1 MDKYVDLDHDAYK
14 GVFHIINEKNDNE
27 FQNRFRYEII
37 EGDIEEE
44 EDGVGPEGGE
54 DDADKKKDEKG
65 KGKEEKH
72 EDKKDKENLLL
83 FVENEGEEEAKKK
96 EDEEAKKKE
105 EEAKIEKASKKK
117 EKVNYKL
124 EEFIDFS
131 KAKKS
136 TFVKYEF
143 ENEEEIKK
151 AIEKDI
157 KLPTEKD
164 VKNPPVI
171 LLSKYNVKEFSEYM
185 EKLKGLSNSL
195 FEIFNEIKEK
205 KISGKE
211 IINNFTNKITNLL
224 DSLTKVKGM
233 LKLNKNDFEELNTSS
248 RDLDKEISDFYL
260 NLDKYFENYKNLV
273 KDILSEFFNIEEKN
287 IFSLDFSLPNIPKN
301 ISKSTIHLD
310 KMKKDSENLCV
321 PIINIDSEGK
331 NLICCYKTLELNLGK
346 TCPAFYYKPYIIN
359 IISFVNEDMNV
370 KIKSYKESK
379 IDLKEKKEDKKENK
393 ENKEDGDGE
402 EEKEEEKEEERAEEI
417 TKEEKPIAILEEENA
432 NRNLSVKE
440 FVKKGENIQL
450 YVEIPQT
457 FEEDTIQISSVLNIE
472 SISGKKL
479 DLNVNIILTTI
490 PISVLISCKEYK
502 LIKEKINYDNSI
514 TFEQCFKLDSNE
526 FIGEEEINFELLNYK
541 ENEPIEFFVSAKSL
555 ENNSSNIPIFSRIKQ
570 KNNFKITIPKYDFD
584 SNDGEVPRLHCM
596 FEIFVNKNFVVYII
610 IDSLIRPNLTL
621 FKMYDFYSKTFVE
634 NEMTIYLSETAQ
646 EIFKKEERFIM
657 LNCVLF
663 STYENEDFKVV
674 PNGFIGGKINDYKGK
689 IKNGKCEFSLFLEFD
704 KNENK
709 IISSGEYCII
719 NISLNIKKI
728 SFKIRFS
735 KPASTV
741 FSDNYYNHFK
751 IIGKNN
757 LNENWRPLNNTDENV
772 IFYVTPFNYSQTE
785 IDYKTITSPVKDLK
799 FYYINKY
806 GMITSEEKYEKKI
819 MEVHHY
825 VRSNEYKL
833 CFSLLYNDIWFP
845 LIKID
850 KHISYNNIYFE
861 DPVSIKNQVC
871 DGLHGFDK
879 WKNKIRFVQNALEEI
894 KRVPGYWDYY
904 KYDNF
909 YIESS
914 KIFNA
919 NLVKGINEFKNE
931 IKAFKKNAESNDI
944 TFEGL
949 AYQIMFNNNVIYEL
963 HKTFPSYIQKK
974 LEFDFNYYRTS
985 SREEDKD
992 LALYNYILRLQD
1004 IFESKIKEFNKQYK
1018 KIKVILPDTFE
1029 QQKNLLI
1036 KYYSI
1041 DSNIIENNPKIISN
1055 YDKQFKIF
1063 NNKDNNE
1070 IISSEKYLIIG
1081 NQSNPVNKNEKQNL
1095 ENIEDKLNLKLDNSI
1110 TMILPEVDLAK
1121 YQDNL
1126 SLNKILELYNAVII
1140 GSRILPAYLQTSIVN
1155 ENADNL
1161 KESSKYFEIL
1171 YSIYK
1176 NINGNNSSLIHLT
1189 INEYILAFSD
1199 MIMKLKNAGISF
1211 RGNNLLNSIKLENN
1225 SKNSFITP
1233 PVKIEPIRQ
1242 KDDWENKKIMEQK
1255 IAYDFQNDLKN
1266 KIEYHNIRVEEIR
1279 RIDTT
1284 NMNMTIIK
1292 DDNNNSLDISLNPN
1306 APPKNEEEEEELK
1319 EDLLNLMDEMEKD
1332 INTDLIDEADAHKV
1346 ENKKIAFSTSDKGKE
1361 KPLSRISRENFE
1373 NIEKKFNEDYA
1384 LKYIVDKMKNKVNKN
1399 DLTFKYELS
1408 KNEIRGYTPNKSNL
1422 YHAVDSELK
1431 KDEKLPISQLIESSR
1446 FLTSKIYTMVAQI
1459 NFDDVNDEILFNK
1472 LEANIII
1479 DLARTISNEN
1489 RYFNMLMVCGLASA
1503 LHFLKIPY
1511 TLSAIGDSDFKVRIK
1526 SPEEPHSELILQ
1538 KLFDICFIKRNVT
1551 QLPACLKYFIDNYP
1565 AQDESINRVYYVFT
1579 NGFDDELKKCKAWQ
1593 TKIFNDKKN
1602 SFSFVFTKS
1611 QVLEK
1616 PINSDNKKYLEEI
1629 WTEFEMEAQKS
1640 YSYVTL
1646 TKTSFKEINKLDILA
1661 ENLSKVL
1668 LREKE

>member
-1 MDKYVDLDHDAYK
+1 
-14 GVFHIINEKNDNE
+14 
-27 FQNRFRYEII
+27 
-37 EGDIEEE
+37 
-44 EDGVGPEGGE
+44 
-54 DDADKKKDEKG
+54 
-65 KGKEEKH
+65 
-72 EDKKDKENLLL
+72 
-83 FVENEGEEEAKKK
+83 
-96 EDEEAKKKE
+96 
-105 EEAKIEKASKKK
+105 
-117 EKVNYKL
+117 
-124 EEFIDFS
+124 
-131 KAKKS
+131 
-136 TFVKYEF
+136 
-143 ENEEEIKK
+143 
-151 AIEKDI
+151 
-157 KLPTEKD
+157 
-164 VKNPPVI
+164 
-171 LLSKYNVKEFSEYM
+171 
-185 EKLKGLSNSL
+185 
-195 FEIFNEIKEK
+195 
-205 KISGKE
+205 
-211 IINNFTNKITNLL
+211 
-224 DSLTKVKGM
+224 
-233 LKLNKNDFEELNTSS
+233 
-248 RDLDKEISDFYL
+248 
-260 NLDKYFENYKNLV
+260 
-273 KDILSEFFNIEEKN
+273 
-287 IFSLDFSLPNIPKN
+287 
-301 ISKSTIHLD
+301 
-310 KMKKDSENLCV
+310 
-321 PIINIDSEGK
+321 
-331 NLICCYKTLELNLGK
+331 
-346 TCPAFYYKPYIIN
+346 
-359 IISFVNEDMNV
+359 
-370 KIKSYKESK
+370 
-379 IDLKEKKEDKKENK
+379 
-393 ENKEDGDGE
+393 
-402 EEKEEEKEEERAEEI
+402 
-417 TKEEKPIAILEEENA
+417 
-432 NRNLSVKE
+432 
-440 FVKKGENIQL
+440 
-450 YVEIPQT
+450 
-457 FEEDTIQISSVLNIE
+457 
-472 SISGKKL
+472 
-479 DLNVNIILTTI
+479 
-490 PISVLISCKEYK
+490 
-502 LIKEKINYDNSI
+502 
-514 TFEQCFKLDSNE
+514 
-526 FIGEEEINFELLNYK
+526 
-541 ENEPIEFFVSAKSL
+541 
-555 ENNSSNIPIFSRIKQ
+555 
-570 KNNFKITIPKYDFD
+570 
-584 SNDGEVPRLHCM
+584 
-596 FEIFVNKNFVVYII
+596 
-610 IDSLIRPNLTL
+610 
-621 FKMYDFYSKTFVE
+621 
-634 NEMTIYLSETAQ
+634 
-646 EIFKKEERFIM
+646 
-657 LNCVLF
+657 
-663 STYENEDFKVV
+663 
-674 PNGFIGGKINDYKGK
+674 
-689 IKNGKCEFSLFLEFD
+689 
-704 KNENK
+704 
-709 IISSGEYCII
+709 
-719 NISLNIKKI
+719 
-728 SFKIRFS
+728 
-735 KPASTV
+735 
-741 FSDNYYNHFK
+741 
-751 IIGKNN
+751 
-757 LNENWRPLNNTDENV
+757 
-772 IFYVTPFNYSQTE
+772 
-785 IDYKTITSPVKDLK
+785 
-799 FYYINKY
+799 
-806 GMITSEEKYEKKI
+806 
-819 MEVHHY
+819 
-825 VRSNEYKL
+825 
-833 CFSLLYNDIWFP
+833 
-845 LIKID
+845 
-850 KHISYNNIYFE
+850 
-861 DPVSIKNQVC
+861 
-871 DGLHGFDK
+871 
-879 WKNKIRFVQNALEEI
+879 
-894 KRVPGYWDYY
+894 
-904 KYDNF
+904 
-909 YIESS
+909 
-914 KIFNA
+914 
-919 NLVKGINEFKNE
+919 
-931 IKAFKKNAESNDI
+931 
-944 TFEGL
+944 
-949 AYQIMFNNNVIYEL
+949 MFNNNVIYEL

-985 SREEDKD
+985 SREDDKD

-1399 DLTFKYELS
+1399 DLTFKYELL

-1646 TKTSFKEINKLDILA
+1646 TKIS
-1661 ENLSKVL
+1661 S
-1668 LREKE
+1668 